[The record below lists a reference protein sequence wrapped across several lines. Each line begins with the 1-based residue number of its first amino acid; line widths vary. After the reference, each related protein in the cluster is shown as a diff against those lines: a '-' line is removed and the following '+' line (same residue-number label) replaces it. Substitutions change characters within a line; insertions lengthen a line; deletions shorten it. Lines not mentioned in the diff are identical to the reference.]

1 MIVGTG
7 IDIEKIN
14 RVERL
19 IEEHAARLDRIFTQ
33 RERAFCEA
41 ASKRLR
47 LARYAAAFAT
57 KEAVMKALGTGWV
70 ADAQWMEIDSP
81 PTLSESVA
89 LHGATARFA
98 ESQKVGRIIVSVATT
113 RETVVAAAIAEGAN
127 SELCP

>member
-19 IEEHAARLDRIFTQ
+19 IDEHAARLDRIFTL
-33 RERAFCEA
+33 RERAFCEV

-47 LARYAAAFAT
+47 RVRYAAAFAA

-70 ADAQWMEIDSP
+70 ADAQWMEIDTP
-81 PTLSESVA
+81 PTPNESVA

-98 ESQKVGRIIVSVATT
+98 ESQKVGRIILSITTT
-113 RETVVAAAIAEGAN
+113 RETVIATAVAESVNGAV
-127 SELCP
+127 S